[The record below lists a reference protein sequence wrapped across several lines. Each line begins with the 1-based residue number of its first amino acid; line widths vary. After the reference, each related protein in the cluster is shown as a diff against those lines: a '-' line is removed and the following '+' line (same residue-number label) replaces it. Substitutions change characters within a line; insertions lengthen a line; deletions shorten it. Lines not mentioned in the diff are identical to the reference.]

1 MNLKDWPQQLE
12 DKTHFFFAGQPS
24 TISLAVTYAG
34 VVTLRRDTLVVV
46 HPFMTHHVYCSQDCT
61 QKCAQALRKWMLL
74 RVVLPWET
82 FQESYSAPPR
92 AASEKKTNQ
101 TKVLMVRN
109 EKSFWDAIRSTLVHL
124 HPTSVI
130 ELGRMSKAPVSVRD
144 RLSPTRE
151 GKLLW
156 KVCLHPSREGRL
168 WWEEAM
174 AVDDAFFCL
183 TDGSQQFP
191 EPLL

>member
-1 MNLKDWPQQLE
+1 
-12 DKTHFFFAGQPS
+12 
-24 TISLAVTYAG
+24 
-34 VVTLRRDTLVVV
+34 
-46 HPFMTHHVYCSQDCT
+46 
-61 QKCAQALRKWMLL
+61 
-74 RVVLPWET
+74 
-82 FQESYSAPPR
+82 
-92 AASEKKTNQ
+92 
-101 TKVLMVRN
+101 MVRN

-183 TDGSQQFP
+183 TDGS
-191 EPLL
+191 